1 MKHSVLHPDEV
12 RTGRL
17 TLVVSPARRVP
28 VQFSPAP
35 FLPGDWNRRPCAGRG
50 CGGDRAGDVHRAAHL
65 VIVGRNHPGLYACLE
80 RFSRDAQV
88 LVILDRR
95 SGQRRQCSESCEPE
109 RRRADRRGAP
119 GVQHDLRLRPIIV
132 CRKQEAT
139 SMGEVRGVKTPNP
152 EVQERTS
159 MGDMGP
165 GEDRQRI
172 DRWVE
177 ESQYLIGRL
186 IPTLLDD
193 RERLKGV
200 AEATEQDN
208 EKLRQDL
215 GHCQA
220 EISELESEKQHLLKE
235 QAALA
240 EAFMSVMDHMNQMHK
255 PLTEILRR
263 LQLTQPVSFNTAS

>member
-1 MKHSVLHPDEV
+1 
-12 RTGRL
+12 
-17 TLVVSPARRVP
+17 
-28 VQFSPAP
+28 
-35 FLPGDWNRRPCAGRG
+35 
-50 CGGDRAGDVHRAAHL
+50 
-65 VIVGRNHPGLYACLE
+65 
-80 RFSRDAQV
+80 
-88 LVILDRR
+88 
-95 SGQRRQCSESCEPE
+95 
-109 RRRADRRGAP
+109 
-119 GVQHDLRLRPIIV
+119 
-132 CRKQEAT
+132 
-139 SMGEVRGVKTPNP
+139 
-152 EVQERTS
+152 

-172 DRWVE
+172 DRWIE

-200 AEATEQDN
+200 SEAAEQEC

-215 GHCQA
+215 GQCQA
-220 EISELESEKQHLLKE
+220 EISELESDKQHLLTE

-263 LQLTQPVSFNTAS
+263 LQLAQPVSFNTAS